1 MKVCFWIVFC
11 IIIVLFVL
19 EMINV
24 IPVLKKGAS
33 EEEKIKRYPRTM
45 LLNSLMII
53 SAGLLMLLSRNLGAG
68 IPFIIIGLF
77 TLFFSHKI

>member
-1 MKVCFWIVFC
+1 
-11 IIIVLFVL
+11 
-19 EMINV
+19 
-24 IPVLKKGAS
+24 PVLKKGAS

-68 IPFIIIGLF
+68 IPFILIGLF
-77 TLFFSHKI
+77 TLFFSNKI